1 MTISFILQDV
11 FLYNLF
17 LFSYFIHFFCC
28 YSLLLSEWEILFRL
42 EIKVDVC
49 SLVWRFF
56 IAESLLPY
64 GEAPKELNVILQCTP
79 LQPVQMRIMVTIKHQ
94 IASVHI
100 VRMPNTRSVQLA
112 QPKVRYISIFFCWN
126 FDCLCFC
133 YPIKSRLTSG
143 VCVCVYLFIC
153 TRKRHHINIE
163 LFNDYTVF
171 VYCFAY
177 LLLLKYTMLQFF
189 AWNLA

>member
-1 MTISFILQDV
+1 MSFSWQFHSFFKMFFCIICFFFHILFIL
-11 FLYNLF
+11 
-17 LFSYFIHFFCC
+17 
-28 YSLLLSEWEILFRL
+28 LLLSEWEILFRL

-133 YPIKSRLTSG
+133 YPIKSQLTSG
-143 VCVCVYLFIC
+143 VCVCVPVHLHQKKTPY
-153 TRKRHHINIE
+153 
-163 LFNDYTVF
+163 
-171 VYCFAY
+171 
-177 LLLLKYTMLQFF
+177 KYWTF
-189 AWNLA
+189 